1 MNTIL
6 KRAAATFI
14 SIGMCGTLLLFTN
27 ALTTAS
33 AQRRKS
39 TAKRPAP
46 KPTPTPTP
54 APLNLSAEAAQV
66 GEQIKLITRFL
77 YIYGKVANGLELA
90 EEQNRR
96 GELSQAALA
105 QNRQSKEAVVNNL
118 NGLRTGV
125 SNLLTRFQNNS
136 RLQVQYLKVSN
147 AVDAVTNAERLAG
160 NSRFDEAGKSLVL
173 AIERLTDVL
182 LALR

>member
-1 MNTIL
+1 
-6 KRAAATFI
+6 
-14 SIGMCGTLLLFTN
+14 MCGTLLLFTN
-27 ALTTAS
+27 PQVTAS

-54 APLNLSAEAAQV
+54 ALLNLSAEAAQV
-66 GEQIKLITRFL
+66 AEQIKLITRFL
-77 YIYGKVANGLELA
+77 YIYGKVANGLEIA

-96 GELSQAALA
+96 GELSQAAVA
-105 QNRQSKEAVVNNL
+105 QNRQSKETVVSNL
-118 NGLRTGV
+118 SGLRSGV
-125 SNLLTRFQNNS
+125 ANLLTRFQNNQ

-147 AVDAVTNAERLAG
+147 AVDAVTSAERLAANG
-160 NSRFDEAGKSLVL
+160 RFDEAGKSLVL

-182 LALR
+182 LSLR

>member
-6 KRAAATFI
+6 KRAVATFI
-14 SIGMCGTLLLFTN
+14 SLGMCGVLLLFSNPLATV
-27 ALTTAS
+27 T

-46 KPTPTPTP
+46 KPAPTPTP
-54 APLNLSAEAAQV
+54 APLNLGAEAAQV
-66 GEQIKLITRFL
+66 AEQIKLITRFL
-77 YIYGKVANGLELA
+77 YIYGKVTNGLEIA

-96 GELSQAALA
+96 GELSQAAVA
-105 QNRQSKEAVVNNL
+105 QNRQSKETVVSNL
-118 NGLRTGV
+118 SGLRLGV

-136 RLQVQYLKVSN
+136 RLQVQYLKISN
-147 AVDAVTNAERLAG
+147 AVDAVTNAERLAS
-160 NSRFDEAGKSLVL
+160 NSRFDEAGKSLVQ

-182 LALR
+182 LSLR

>member
-14 SIGMCGTLLLFTN
+14 SVGMCGTLLLF
-27 ALTTAS
+27 ASPLTTAS
-33 AQRRKS
+33 AQRRK
-39 TAKRPAP
+39 TQAKRPVP

-54 APLNLSAEAAQV
+54 APLNTSAEAAQV
-66 GEQIKLITRFL
+66 AEQIKLITRFL
-77 YIYGKVANGLELA
+77 FIYGKVTNGLEMA
-90 EEQNRR
+90 EEQSRR
-96 GELSQAALA
+96 GELPQAALA
-105 QNRQSKEAVVNNL
+105 QNRQSKETVVSNIS
-118 NGLRTGV
+118 GLRQGV
-125 SNLLTRFQNNS
+125 ANLLTRFQNNS

-147 AVDAVTNAERLAG
+147 AIDAVTNAERLASS
-160 NSRFDEAGKSLVL
+160 SRFDEAGKSLVL